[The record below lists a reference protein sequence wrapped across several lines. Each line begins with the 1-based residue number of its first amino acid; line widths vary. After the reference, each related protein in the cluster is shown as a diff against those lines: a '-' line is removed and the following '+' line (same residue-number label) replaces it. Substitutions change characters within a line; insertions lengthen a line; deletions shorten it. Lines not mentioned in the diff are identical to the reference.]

1 MRNDDRGSVAVE
13 TAVVAPALVVLL
25 LLVVFAGRVA
35 QADGDV
41 RRAASEGAR
50 AASLEQYPESAELAA
65 AESVRAN
72 LSTSGVV
79 CGRLETTVD
88 TSNFAPGGSVTV
100 SVRCTA
106 SMADVALLGVPGER
120 VFESR
125 SVEVIDRYRGV
136 GDGFSNSEGSAASNS
151 GVGGP

>member
-1 MRNDDRGSVAVE
+1 MNRLDERGSVAVE

-35 QADGDV
+35 QAEGDV

-50 AASLEQYPESAELAA
+50 AASLEQYPENAELAA
-65 AESVRAN
+65 KDIVAAN
-72 LSTSGVV
+72 LASSGVV

-88 TSNFAPGGSVTV
+88 TSSFAAGGSVSVT
-100 SVRCTA
+100 VRCTA

-125 SVEVIDRYRGV
+125 SVEVIDRYRG
-136 GDGFSNSEGSAASNS
+136 DGS
-151 GVGGP
+151 

>member
-1 MRNDDRGSVAVE
+1 MNRLDERGSVAVE

-35 QADGDV
+35 QAEGDV

-50 AASLEQYPESAELAA
+50 AASLEQYPENAELAA
-65 AESVRAN
+65 KDIVAAN
-72 LSTSGVV
+72 LAASGVV
-79 CGRLETTVD
+79 CGRLDTTVD
-88 TSNFAPGGSVTV
+88 TSSFAPGGSVSVT
-100 SVRCTA
+100 VRCTA

-125 SVEVIDRYRGV
+125 SVEVIDRYRG
-136 GDGFSNSEGSAASNS
+136 DG
-151 GVGGP
+151 P